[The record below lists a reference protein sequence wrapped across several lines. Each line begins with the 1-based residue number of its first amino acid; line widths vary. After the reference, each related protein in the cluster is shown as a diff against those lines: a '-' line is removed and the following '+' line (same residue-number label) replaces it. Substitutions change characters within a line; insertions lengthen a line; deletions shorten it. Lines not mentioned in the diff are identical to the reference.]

1 MDKKAG
7 KILSTTGIAIATA
20 AAASVT
26 SYLTTKY
33 LVRLALDRQKPRIL
47 EKAEDKVSRSVNTG
61 DFIDMLER
69 TGDELAEKSH
79 MTVEMTARDG
89 TLLIG
94 HWFAKKNAKR
104 TVIAMHGWRSSWY
117 KDFGMISDFLLE
129 NECNV
134 LFAEQRGQNES
145 GGDYMGFGLIERYD
159 CLDWVNWLNEKC
171 GDDLPVYLC
180 GVSMGATTVLMATG
194 LDLPTNVHG
203 VMADCG
209 FTSPYEI
216 WKHVANNNL
225 HISFGIRGAVADALC
240 KRKINFRSKDYSTVK
255 ALKKCN
261 VPVLFIHGT
270 DDNFVPIRM
279 TYDNYKAC
287 AAPKKLLVVPGAD
300 HGMSY
305 YMDKQEYE
313 DTIKNFWEKYD

>member
-1 MDKKAG
+1 MDKKVG
-7 KILSTTGIAIATA
+7 KILSTAGITA
-20 AAASVT
+20 AAVAAASVT

-47 EKAEDKVSRSVNTG
+47 EKAEDKVSRSVNTR
-61 DFIDMLER
+61 DFIDLLER
-69 TGDELAEKSH
+69 TGNELAEKSH

-94 HWFAKKNAKR
+94 HWFAKKNAER

-117 KDFGMISDFLLE
+117 KDFGMIADFLFDS
-129 NECNV
+129 NCNV

-171 GDDLPVYLC
+171 GDDLPIYLC

-194 LDLPTNVHG
+194 LDLPPNVHG
-203 VMADCG
+203 VIADCG

-240 KRKINFRSKDYSTVK
+240 KKKINFRSKDYSTVK
-255 ALKKCN
+255 ALEKCD

-279 TYDNYKAC
+279 TYDNYTAC

-305 YMDKQEYE
+305 YTDKQEYE
-313 DTIKNFWEKYD
+313 DTIKKFWEKYD